1 MFSKPDYVFKD
12 GQMVVKDGN
21 LINVSWGTTHV
32 IKPDFDESVEKDLK
46 PYFDRFHTMKMSNY
60 KISDDEI
67 IDDGRGSLTVQPLH
81 KGGPI

>member
-1 MFSKPDYVFKD
+1 MVKPDY
-12 GQMVVKDGN
+12 
-21 LINVSWGTTHV
+21 
-32 IKPDFDESVEKDLK
+32 DESVEKELK
-46 PYFDRFHTMKMSNY
+46 PYFDRFHTMKMGNY